1 MSLYK
6 DYSYI
11 EDQEK
16 EIELVKYKRYTIS
29 ERIAADKIYNNWLKF
44 KFLKNEEKIKIK
56 IQSEKELDE
65 EYWATHMSSRP
76 RKYTSLKKY

>member
-11 EDQEK
+11 EVQEK

-29 ERIAADKIYNNWLKF
+29 ERIAADKIYKNWLKM
-44 KFLKNEEKIKIK
+44 KGQKIGKEIKIK
-56 IQSEKELDE
+56 SEKELDE

>member
-11 EDQEK
+11 EVQEK

-29 ERIAADKIYNNWLKF
+29 ERIAADKIYKNWLKF
-44 KFLKNEEKIKIK
+44 KSLKNRKKIKLK
-56 IQSEKELDE
+56 SEKELDE